1 MASLSVLTFVGLL
14 VLAGISDCDKTAK
27 DKLLQILSGDDEK
40 ITSEKVVFSE
50 QEVLKLRRV
59 FRYGYPYNSIIGR
72 GISKPR
78 EMKMTIFNEQP
89 FMERMRNLEKDVP
102 TIDDI
107 IYKIVKYYLEEYVK
121 ARLNNSRW
129 DSMTD
134 CEKDYEDY
142 SHNLIISL
150 LGPTINEAIDRIWR
164 DVLDI
169 YLPEWIPIPPAP
181 AFAEQ
186 NMTERALL
194 CEYCTLHLK
203 VYFSHKNILIVGLP
217 KKMIHV

>member
-27 DKLLQILSGDDEK
+27 DKLLQILTGGDEK

-50 QEVLKLRRV
+50 EEVLKLRRV

-89 FMERMRNLEKDVP
+89 FMERMRNLEKNVQI
-102 TIDDI
+102 IDGI
-107 IYKIVKYYLEEYVK
+107 LENIT

-164 DVLDI
+164 DFLDRE
-169 YLPEWIPIPPAP
+169 LPEWIPPEWFPPAP

>member
-27 DKLLQILSGDDEK
+27 DKLLQILNGGDEK

-72 GISKPR
+72 GISKPK

-89 FMERMRNLEKDVP
+89 YMERMRNDYLKKIIGGLIYGFFKEILEN
-102 TIDDI
+102 
-107 IYKIVKYYLEEYVK
+107 YVK
-121 ARLNNSRW
+121 ERLNNSRW

-150 LGPTINEAIDRIWR
+150 LGPTINEAIERAWR
-164 DVLDI
+164 EILEEIFRPHFV
-169 YLPEWIPIPPAP
+169 PPAP

-186 NMTERALL
+186 NITERALL
-194 CEYCTLHLK
+194 CEYCT
-203 VYFSHKNILIVGLP
+203 ST
-217 KKMIHV
+217 